1 MVETIGKWLYKGAY
15 GLSAI
20 VLLFLLF
27 LSSVPAQTQKT
38 STSLAALNAAAEA
51 VKRQEFERAGELAK
65 TVLATEPRNAEAH
78 ITAGLAADG
87 RGDLVSADRHFSEA
101 IRLKPLNAA
110 FRNNY
115 GALLARMGQREAA
128 IAEFRRSINID
139 PAQVNARV
147 NLAQI
152 LFENGTSGDLKISK
166 ELFEAALKLKPDV
179 EVARA
184 IVVISLRLRD
194 NLQASKE
201 HIRYRTLAE
210 GTSQPVEQLLELG
223 SALLSARLF
232 TEAIIEGESALAIEK
247 YNVTGLVLTARAYL
261 GLRDIKAAGRI
272 LEAAVAGGVGDA
284 SVFSALADVY
294 QAGGFIENAI
304 PVMRLAVEK
313 NPKDE
318 LLKAKYGLL
327 LMDSNAPAA
336 AVIRLKEYC
345 VLFPGSI
352 PIWLALGIAQLA
364 DGKNVEARSS
374 FERLLLLDE
383 RSVPAMAYLATI
395 FEDAGDFAEAV
406 KWYRKAIA
414 AEGDSAY
421 LHFLL
426 ADTLAKLPIS
436 DSAEI
441 AKHLKLAALLDPTL
455 AGVHLALGKLHLHE
469 NNFIAATLA
478 FETAAKN
485 DPLMAEAYYQLGRV
499 LTRLKR
505 KGEAEAA
512 FAKHKELTQQRA
524 VQKETT
530 RREYARR
537 LANVRF

>member
-201 HIRYRTLAE
+201 HKRYRTLAE

-232 TEAIIEGESALAIEK
+232 TEAIVEGESALAIEK

-441 AKHLKLAALLDPTL
+441 AKHLKLAALLDSTL